1 MVDISSEHSYSELC
15 DAQHC
20 TIGLRSNYLLEAN
33 FWEGIRLTITQN
45 GLSYRVR
52 KRLSQHR
59 RITTQKQLAM
69 YLGIDASKLSRML
82 ANPRRKLTQDEFD
95 KMLNFLECSAEELEI
110 TLENDALPE
119 QDLLAKHATLEAIA
133 REQSMQIRELAQR
146 MDDTNSLLEKLQR
159 QQRWEES
166 DHGRKSS
173 R

>member
-1 MVDISSEHSYSELC
+1 MVDICSEHSYSELGN
-15 DAQHC
+15 AQHC
-20 TIGLRSNYLLEAN
+20 TIGLRSNYPHEEEIYLA
-33 FWEGIRLTITQN
+33 TTQN

-59 RITTQKQLAM
+59 RIQTQKELAV
-69 YLGIDASKLSRML
+69 YLGMDPSKLSRML
-82 ANPRRKLTQDEFD
+82 GNPRRKLTQDQFD
-95 KMLNFLECSAEELEI
+95 KMLSFLECSADELEI

-146 MDDTNSLLEKLQR
+146 QDDTIALLEKLQR

-166 DHGRKSS
+166 EHGHKSS